1 MSNEKVNSLIEILKD
16 LPLEKW
22 NQIKNEI
29 DITYRDVEYKKVP
42 NSQLE
47 TLRENLIHK
56 LELWNMY
63 FMSIA
68 LIIDPY
74 KSVIFDIILLYPH
87 IWLFIINVVIIMQFY
102 PTIKG

>member
-22 NQIKNEI
+22 NQIKNEV

-56 LELWNMY
+56 LEL
-63 FMSIA
+63 
-68 LIIDPY
+68 
-74 KSVIFDIILLYPH
+74 
-87 IWLFIINVVIIMQFY
+87 
-102 PTIKG
+102 